1 MIVECQAEP
10 VRAEPIAAGRHDVA
24 AYRSLDELLGYWALK
39 RPHAVALADSEID
52 ARTIGGRTF
61 TFASAEMAVRRL
73 CARFLAE
80 GLRPGD
86 VVALQL
92 PNTVELALSLLAT
105 MRAGLV
111 ASPVSLVWRKAEL
124 LRAFARAPVKAV
136 VTCGV
141 FRQFDYAAAMLKTLA
156 AHTERS
162 GDQPALLFGFGA
174 GAEASGG
181 VLSLDGML
189 DAEAG
194 AADEGDGP
202 PEVSVRPERPAG
214 EAPEREH
221 PALLSWGFDREFG
234 LIVIPRSRRQLV
246 AAGLIPALELEL
258 NETDR
263 ILTPYS
269 ASSLTGLAGAVA
281 PWLITGA
288 SLLLHA
294 PYDHETFMRQIRDQG
309 VTVAVA
315 PAPVLTDL
323 AGRGETFAAGR
334 GALSRVLWVLPSP
347 HSPVPVKP
355 PFTGVSMFMVRN
367 LREYALV
374 VQRWSEG
381 EGAGDKGAI
390 ALGAASSAPPGMDGA
405 PLLETRVRSNKAV
418 CELCVGGASA
428 PGDDERFTGGRL
440 RIDPDGFINT
450 GIPCAVDMSNK
461 TLLCLPESDVA
472 YHGGM
477 LIDIR
482 ELDRI
487 YGDFPDFLD
496 VAAFTID
503 DPIMGERIFAAAAPP
518 PGMAAGEPE
527 FRAYLE
533 SLEISPVK
541 IPEKLVVVSIIPRD
555 AQGGVLRADILSQI

>member
-10 VRAEPIAAGRHDVA
+10 ILAEPIATGRQNVA
-24 AYRSLDELLGYWALK
+24 VYRSLDELLGYWALK
-39 RPHAVALADSEID
+39 RPHALALDNSETG
-52 ARTIGGRTF
+52 AGMIGGRSF

-73 CARFLAE
+73 CAQFLAE

-92 PNTVELALSLLAT
+92 PNTVELALSLLAA

-111 ASPVSLVWRKAEL
+111 ASPVSLVWRKTEL

-136 VTCGV
+136 VTCGA
-141 FRQFDYAAAMLKTLA
+141 FRQFDYAAAMVKTLA
-156 AHTERS
+156 AQTERT

-174 GAEASGG
+174 AGADG
-181 VLSLDGML
+181 VLSLDGAL
-189 DAEAG
+189 DAVAG
-194 AADEGDGP
+194 AAPDEADGLLA
-202 PEVSVRPERPAG
+202 AG
-214 EAPEREH
+214 EELRREH

-234 LIVIPRSRRQLV
+234 PIVIPRSRRQLV

-294 PYDHETFMRQIRDQG
+294 PYDHETFMGQIREQG

-347 HSPVPVKP
+347 HSPIPAKP
-355 PFTGVSMFMVRN
+355 PFSGVSMFTVRN

-374 VQRWSEG
+374 VRRWSEG
-381 EGAGDKGAI
+381 EGREGAGNGAI
-390 ALGAASSAPPGMDGA
+390 ALGAASAAAPGADGA
-405 PLLETRVRSNKAV
+405 PLLETRVRTKAL

-428 PGDDERFTGGRL
+428 PWDDERFTRGRL
-440 RIDPDGFINT
+440 RREPDGFINT
-450 GIPCAVDMSNK
+450 GIPCVVDEPGRS
-461 TLLCLPESDVA
+461 LRCLPEFDVA
-472 YHGGM
+472 YHGGV

-518 PGMAAGEPE
+518 PGTAAGEPE

-555 AQGGVLRADILSQI
+555 AQGRVLRADILSQL